1 MDRRSFLKG
10 CMALLPVPAFVKA
23 SSLWLPPERPQI
35 LAGRPVEFIVL
46 DEKWSTEWD
55 SAYPRILFGCRPG
68 WTGHHH
74 RDVAGVQLNVRAK
87 DIWLLPYGG
96 RQFVPRGP
104 SAPGQKMKGDQ
115 S

>member
-23 SSLWLPPERPQI
+23 SSLWLPPEKPQI
-35 LAGRPVEFIVL
+35 VIPMERWII
-46 DEKWSTEWD
+46 DWD
-55 SAYPRILFGCRPG
+55 HGHPRMSIGASPPF
-68 WTGHHH
+68 WTGHYR
-74 RDVAGVQLNVRAK
+74 RDLGELKLDVRAQ

-96 RQFVPRGP
+96 RQFVTRGP